1 MNFDD
6 YQKQAKRTAV
16 YPNPGNNYVYPTL
29 GLAGE
34 AGEVAN
40 KIKKILR
47 KDSELTDEV
56 KHEISKELGDVIWY
70 LAQLCTEL
78 GLSFDQVAAE
88 NIEKLL
94 KRQEENKLH
103 GSGDNR

>member
-1 MNFDD
+1 MNFND
-6 YQKQAKRTAV
+6 YQKRSRKTAV
-16 YPNPGNNYVYPTL
+16 YPNPGSNYVYPTL

-78 GLSFDQVAAE
+78 GLSFDQVAVE
-88 NIEKLL
+88 NLEKLMKRL
-94 KRQEENKLH
+94 KDDKLH

>member
-1 MNFDD
+1 M
-6 YQKQAKRTAV
+6 
-16 YPNPGNNYVYPTL
+16 
-29 GLAGE
+29 
-34 AGEVAN
+34 
-40 KIKKILR
+40 R
-47 KDSELTDEV
+47 KDSELTDEA

-88 NIEKLL
+88 NLEKLL
-94 KRQEENKLH
+94 KRVKDDKIH

>member
-1 MNFDD
+1 MTFDD
-6 YQKQAKRTAV
+6 YQKQSVKTAI
-16 YPNPGNNYVYPTL
+16 YPNLGNNFVYPTL
-29 GLAGE
+29 GLTGE
-34 AGEVAN
+34 SGEVAN

-78 GLSFDQVAAE
+78 GLSFDKVASE
-88 NIEKLL
+88 NLEKLL
-94 KRQEENKLH
+94 KRLDDNKLH
-103 GSGDNR
+103 GCGDNR